1 VKALETRSYSRKFDA
16 ICALAKYLIDEAV
29 AALEKA
35 LSTTGLSRHLQL
47 HHVSDRG
54 NMREKCAYR
63 RIQRAQDE

>member
-35 LSTTGLSRHLQL
+35 LSTTGLPRH
-47 HHVSDRG
+47 
-54 NMREKCAYR
+54 
-63 RIQRAQDE
+63 